1 MPPKMASAPP
11 GPPPGGGWGGGIYDD
26 GSRALDARLLE
37 LQAVQEQQH
46 RALEKATREA
56 REATQQN
63 DRITEQLKTVQDRTC
78 GCYP

>member
-1 MPPKMASAPP
+1 MASAPP

-56 REATQQN
+56 REVAREATQQN